1 MTDNQYI
8 LLAIGFLIVI
18 REGFQQRD
26 RVDPNQSISA
36 LWHSYGFVIRFLVFG
51 LLYRDG
57 ASWLTLT
64 SSVILMWPLYN
75 LACNIGGKKKW
86 YYVSKKGID
95 LIIRKIL
102 FFVNF
107 DK

>member
-8 LLAIGFLIVI
+8 YFAIAVLIVV

-36 LWHSYGFVIRFLVFG
+36 LWHSYGFIMRFLVFG
-51 LLYRDG
+51 LLYRTG
-57 ASWLTLT
+57 ADWIVLTA
-64 SSVILMWPLYN
+64 SVVLMWPLYN
-75 LACNIGGKKKW
+75 VSCNLGGKKKW
-86 YYVSKKGID
+86 YYVSDRGID

-107 DK
+107 D